1 MKQNFKKIALFIICL
16 MAYYTN
22 AFSQSTLEM
31 TFDGNNNPVAAPT
44 TTPITVTFLKDV
56 LNANSNTVYSAY
68 TPTLNATISFR
79 NQQRSTTLTNT
90 ATTVQGMMFG
100 ARTTGPIGGNNQ
112 QAVGA
117 VQQIYDVFGAE
128 IPVGPLKNGMYT
140 SSPSEAPV
148 PPNTNYQTNNFGR
161 GLDVEGITGATGPS
175 GADANFGV
183 ALYST
188 VEPLFDIN
196 APANGRFYYGDVVIK
211 FNRPVKDP
219 IIHIGGLGGSFNYQ
233 PITAGPRLISY
244 FTTELE
250 LVNTGLTSTFM
261 AGNEFLDLV
270 GNNLL
275 NDAPNP
281 NGGSVNDG
289 STSGGFSNY
298 GAASGSIRING
309 TVQELVYRVYVRG
322 SNSSQFNFSVSASS
336 LSNADRDPFNGDLW
350 YLGVSLDKPTQ
361 QISGTVFLDKEIET
375 PAATNSDITRSFG
388 QLNDSTNAGGLYA
401 YLVNTA
407 GNVVDRV
414 LVTDKG
420 IYLFNNVATGTY
432 TVRLSTTLVNVGQPQ
447 PAASLPSGWV
457 NTGEKIGRTAGD
469 DGATNG
475 TSIPFSIIADQIK
488 TDVNFGIKTTTCLPG
503 NNILFTNP
511 TIPATGYFGGFE
523 FAGNT
528 NFYPTGVNFSS
539 GNGFIFAR
547 TPLAAAD
554 YSITANASTF
564 SNTLGSY
571 NALGGLNQ
579 MVVNPSA
586 NNQTVYYLV
595 DSAGRNNSNVQAY
608 FQCQSGSNFK
618 GWLANAS
625 GVAANVKIK
634 IYDADDPTKVF
645 ADQNISLTGVAG
657 NWIPFDIPWIIG
669 YCPFNPLVPSPTK
682 KIRLDII
689 SINGAPFSID
699 ELCLV
704 PPPAT
709 LPITVSEFIVS
720 KSACTAN
727 LAWKTSSEGISDRFE
742 VEVSS
747 SNNSVY
753 TSAGSVPAAGYSTQI
768 RTYRFSYPMEAG
780 VVYFFRLKMIDKDG
794 SFKYSDIVS
803 SSCTKGK
810 GDIVIVPNPV
820 KTNFYITGMEK
831 GKNSIIVYAANGQLV
846 KTQTISLDH
855 GEVNISYLAPG
866 MYTVKIT
873 SEAGNTVV
881 SKLIKY

>member
-1 MKQNFKKIALFIICL
+1 MKQNFKKIALIIIGL
-16 MAYYTN
+16 MTYYTN

-31 TFDGNNNPVAAPT
+31 TFDGSTNPVAAPT
-44 TTPITVTFLKDV
+44 TTPITVTFLKDA

-68 TPTLNATISFR
+68 TPALTATMSFR
-79 NQQRSTTLTNT
+79 NQQRSTLLTNT
-90 ATTVQGMMFG
+90 TTTLPGLMFG
-100 ARTTGPIGGNNQ
+100 ARTTGPTGPNNQ

-196 APANGRFYYGDVVIK
+196 AAANGRFYYGDLVIK

-219 IIHIGGLGGSFNYQ
+219 VIHIGGLGGSFNYQ

-250 LVNTGLTSTFM
+250 LTNTGLSSTFM
-261 AGNEFLDLV
+261 AGNEFLNLV

-275 NDAPNP
+275 NSAPNP

-289 STSGGFSNY
+289 STSGGFNNY
-298 GAASGSIRING
+298 GAASGSIRITG

-336 LSNADRDPFNGDLW
+336 LTSADRDPFNGDLW

-361 QISGTVFLDKEIET
+361 QISGTVFLDKQIET
-375 PAATNSDITRSFG
+375 PAATTSDITKSFG
-388 QLNDSTNAGGLYA
+388 ISNDSTNAGGPLYA

-407 GNVVDRV
+407 GNVVQRV
-414 LVTDKG
+414 LVSDNG
-420 IYLFNNVATGTY
+420 LYIFNNVANGTY
-432 TVRLSTTLVNVGQPQ
+432 TVRLSTALVNVGLAQ
-447 PAASLPSGWV
+447 PAASLPAGWV

-469 DGATNG
+469 DGATDG
-475 TSIPFSIIADQIK
+475 TSISFTISANEIK

-547 TPLAAAD
+547 TPLAAGD
-554 YSITANASTF
+554 YSITANASSF

-571 NALGGLNQ
+571 NALGGNNQ
-579 MVVNPSA
+579 MVVKPSA
-586 NNQTVYYLV
+586 NNQTAYYIV
-595 DSAGRNNSNVQAY
+595 DSAGKNSSNIQSY
-608 FQCQSGSNFK
+608 FKCQSGSNFR

-625 GVAANVKIK
+625 GVAATVRIK
-634 IYDADDPTKVF
+634 IYDADDATKVF
-645 ADQNISLTGVAG
+645 GTQDITLTGVAG
-657 NWIPFDIPWIIG
+657 NWIPFDVPWIIG
-669 YCPFNPLVPSPTK
+669 YCPNLSTSATK

-689 SINGAPFSID
+689 SIDGQPFSID

-709 LPITVSEFIVS
+709 LPINVSEFTVS
-720 KSACTAN
+720 KTACTAN
-727 LAWKTSSEGISDRFE
+727 LAWKTSTEGNSDRFE

-747 SNNSVY
+747 SNNPVY
-753 TSAGSVPAAGYSTQI
+753 TTAGSVTAAGYSTQTK
-768 RTYRFSYPMEAG
+768 TYRYSYPMQAG
-780 VVYFFRLKMIDKDG
+780 VVYFFRLKLIDKDG

-803 SSCTKGK
+803 ASCTKGK
-810 GDIVIVPNPV
+810 GDIVILPNPV
-820 KTNFYITGMEK
+820 KTTFYISGMEK
-831 GKNSIIVYAANGQLV
+831 GKNSIVVYAANGQLV
-846 KTQTISLDH
+846 KTQAISQDH
-855 GEVNISYLAPG
+855 GEVDISYLAPG

-881 SKLIKY
+881 NKLIKY